1 VSATTA
7 AFFEEL
13 AQRGYEPRAATMR
26 GSVRFDLRSGRRTE
40 RWLLSVDRGAIT
52 VSRRNA
58 AADAVVRADE
68 TLFEGLVRGEVNAMA
83 ALLRGALTIEGDGGL
98 LLVFQRLL
106 GPAAPHHEQPTGAGS
121 AGSAA

>member
-1 VSATTA
+1 MSDTTA

-13 AQRGYEPRAATMR
+13 AQRGYEPGAETMR
-26 GSVRFDLRSGRRTE
+26 GSVRVDLRSGKRTE
-40 RWLLSVDRGAIT
+40 RWLVSVDRGALT

-68 TLFEGLVRGEVNAMA
+68 ALFEGLVRGEVNAMA

-98 LLVFQRLL
+98 LLLFQRLL
-106 GPAAPHHEQPTGAGS
+106 GPATPRGTPSGARPAGS
-121 AGSAA
+121 TP

>member
-1 VSATTA
+1 VSATS

-26 GSVRFDLRSGRRTE
+26 GSVRFDLRQGRRTE
-40 RWLLSVDRGAIT
+40 RWLLSVDRGVIA

-58 AADAVVRADE
+58 SADAVVRADE

-106 GPAAPHHEQPTGAGS
+106 GPAAPHREPSGAGS